1 MSDILGA
8 DVDPDSYEYS
18 KKIAARLQEVMT
30 KQAEGDAVRQI
41 DQFTKDSKVD
51 QTFRLLRYAVYLAS
65 NNLLPVERVA
75 SLLQW
80 LLHSNTF
87 WVVDVFVAMRTPTT
101 DAFASVLLVGAARL
115 GNFTACQLLLKRGVE
130 PNCTAPS
137 LSYRTSTALLEAV
150 RHQDTDLVSLLVNS
164 GAEVN
169 VKMTSMPS
177 PLGQAV
183 LSDNLDNSRAEI
195 IGILINKGA
204 DIHQVMGEAEAE
216 GATILDLVLD
226 YDDAEV
232 TTMFLQSDAGIGSLS
247 KQYSTPL
254 KNAAEVGNLKLVE
267 RLLKSGANV
276 NGCIDSESV
285 DSEIGSMQVW
295 RSCAL
300 STPLEVALAENHLA
314 VAAVLLREGAD
325 VNGVNARERLRG
337 RTCSNINISPLPE
350 DDHCHLS
357 GVDLRVASSPLQIA
371 AQNGSIAMG
380 RLLLKLGARVNTPGN
395 CGTALQLA
403 ATKRGNLDFLKLL
416 LENGANVNAPAPE
429 PQGCTAL
436 QAAVELGDGDIIE
449 LLLNHGANVNA
460 APSSEGFT
468 AVQAAASRGETLLV
482 AKLIQQGA
490 DVNAPAAAEHGFT
503 ALQVAI
509 EEGWLCM
516 VDLLLRKGA
525 NIFAPGALTGGCSA
539 LEAAMNEP
547 LALKTILLHA
557 KEEDTLIMLRKQVAG
572 LLSAIHDGNYN
583 EVTACCSNMEFSY
596 LVVTCSALFRSPLR
610 KET

>member
-1 MSDILGA
+1 MPAPELPKEEWDAHKDVIVKYFRKLTAKQLLEYLNHNHGFCPTSSQLESRLKKWGLRKNVHKEQWQRISAADQQKLENGKAVVMMDGVIIDRKKWNRAKKWARRQRSTPMQEDAALQRGEDGINARAPSTGMELCTDTTSDTPFSQFDTKFDLFMMEFPKWRFFPIGTIHPHAQLGAEASFDPFTLYFFNVTTSQIQAPGGSPQSPCDSHAASLPWSKAGTPNQDAEKIMSDILGA

-226 YDDAEV
+226 YDDSEV

-267 RLLKSGANV
+267 RLLKSGANL
-276 NGCIDSESV
+276 
-285 DSEIGSMQVW
+285 W
-295 RSCAL
+295 
-300 STPLEVALAENHLA
+300 
-314 VAAVLLREGAD
+314 
-325 VNGVNARERLRG
+325 
-337 RTCSNINISPLPE
+337 
-350 DDHCHLS
+350 
-357 GVDLRVASSPLQIA
+357 LQSYYA
-371 AQNGSIAMG
+371 KAQM
-380 RLLLKLGARVNTPGN
+380 
-395 CGTALQLA
+395 
-403 ATKRGNLDFLKLL
+403 
-416 LENGANVNAPAPE
+416 
-429 PQGCTAL
+429 
-436 QAAVELGDGDIIE
+436 
-449 LLLNHGANVNA
+449 
-460 APSSEGFT
+460 
-468 AVQAAASRGETLLV
+468 
-482 AKLIQQGA
+482 
-490 DVNAPAAAEHGFT
+490 
-503 ALQVAI
+503 
-509 EEGWLCM
+509 
-516 VDLLLRKGA
+516 
-525 NIFAPGALTGGCSA
+525 
-539 LEAAMNEP
+539 
-547 LALKTILLHA
+547 
-557 KEEDTLIMLRKQVAG
+557 
-572 LLSAIHDGNYN
+572 
-583 EVTACCSNMEFSY
+583 
-596 LVVTCSALFRSPLR
+596 
-610 KET
+610 